1 MQKPDD
7 QPELQPEDFRNA
19 LRELDSYIDVTV
31 EDLMHINQMAQ
42 KHAQLRAAE
51 QLSVRDIMTRDVAT
65 VQPDTPL
72 RDAARVLL
80 ELRISGLPVTEAGGK
95 LVGVVTE
102 ADFLS
107 AMGIPSH
114 HPAHSLWHTLE
125 SMFRQ
130 QPNMQVVPEQ
140 VADIMAKQVITV
152 SPSKSLHDAIDLMKK
167 HHVKRL
173 VVVDD
178 EHKVLGIITRSNL
191 VQVLLQ
197 KIL

>member
-1 MQKPDD
+1 MDKPD
-7 QPELQPEDFRNA
+7 QPELRPEDFRNA

-31 EDLMHINQMAQ
+31 EDLMHITQMAQ

-51 QLSVRDIMTRDVAT
+51 QLCVRDIMTRDVAT
-65 VQPDTPL
+65 VQPATPL
-72 RDAARVLL
+72 RDAARLL
-80 ELRISGLPVTEAGGK
+80 LDLRISGLPVTETGNK
-95 LVGVVTE
+95 LVGMVTE

-130 QPNMQVVPEQ
+130 QPDTHVVPEQ
-140 VADIMAKQVITV
+140 VAEIMTVQVISV
-152 SPSKSLHDAIDLMKK
+152 SPEQSLHDAIDLMKR

-173 VVVDD
+173 VVIDD
-178 EHKVLGIITRSNL
+178 AHKVLGIITRSNL